1 MGDSGRE
8 EASPV
13 AGGQPPFPRR
23 GELQDCLHIITG
35 EFGELTEKLVRRHSS
50 RQVFEDVVDGDTGPP
65 DTRLARSPG
74 RINDMRSRRSFMGCQ
89 DS

>member
-1 MGDSGRE
+1 MQEAQLSKSLSEGGFVGDSGRE

-50 RQVFEDVVDGDTGPP
+50 P
-65 DTRLARSPG
+65 TRY
-74 RINDMRSRRSFMGCQ
+74 SRML
-89 DS
+89 

>member
-13 AGGQPPFPRR
+13 AGGQPSLPGR

-35 EFGELTEKLVRRHSS
+35 EFGELTEKLVRRHSF
-50 RQVFEDVVDGDTGPP
+50 RQVLEDVVDRDTGPA
-65 DTRLARSPG
+65 DTRFARSPG
-74 RINDMRSRRSFMGCQ
+74 RINDDATQEILHGMSG
-89 DS
+89 